1 MLIKI
6 AFQCMT
12 LMCDGLAAA
21 LSPEHLRL
29 CTSTLGQF
37 GPQAVAKVAL
47 MVPESS
53 FWGVFDAIH
62 AKPRE
67 AKHEEVDS
75 AL

>member
-1 MLIKI
+1 
-6 AFQCMT
+6 MT